1 MRIAVISD
9 IHGNFEALKTAFL
22 DIQERNAD
30 TIICL
35 GDLTG
40 YGPYPNEVID
50 FIREKRIINILG
62 NYDAAVIEEKFNY
75 IRDTEVNKFC
85 MPWAA
90 SELSG
95 ENKEYLK
102 SLPKQITVE
111 FEGKKIVFVHGSNR
125 NINEYLKENS
135 REAEEAIEEFVG
147 DVLVCAH
154 THMPYEKHYGNKILL
169 NDGSI
174 GKPKIGRPN
183 GTYIVLDIQNEIL
196 NVEFIEF
203 QYNYEKT
210 AVAMEKKGI
219 HLSCINNIRTG
230 VE

>member
-9 IHGNFEALKTAFL
+9 IHGNFEAVKTAFL

-35 GDLTG
+35 GDVMG
-40 YGPYPNEVID
+40 YGPYPNETID

-75 IRDTEVNKFC
+75 IRDTEVNRFC

-90 SELSG
+90 GELSE
-95 ENKEYLK
+95 ENREYLK

-135 REAEEAIEEFVG
+135 KEAEEAIEEFAG

-154 THMPYEKHYGNKILL
+154 THIPYEKHYGNKILL

-183 GTYIVLDIQNEIL
+183 GTYIILDIQKEIS

-203 QYNYEKT
+203 QYDYEKT
-210 AVAMEKKGI
+210 AVAMETKGI

-230 VE
+230 IE

>member
-9 IHGNFEALKTAFL
+9 IHGNFEALKTVFG
-22 DIQERNAD
+22 DIQEKNSD

-75 IRDTEVNKFC
+75 IRDTEVNRFC

-90 SELSG
+90 HELTE
-95 ENKEYLK
+95 ENREYLK

-111 FEGKKIVFVHGSNR
+111 FEGKKIIFVHGSNR
-125 NINEYLKENS
+125 NINEYLKEDS
-135 REAEEAIEEFVG
+135 KEAEEAIEEFVG

-154 THMPYEKHYGNKILL
+154 THIPYEKHYGNKLLL

-183 GTYIVLDIQNEIL
+183 GTYIILDIQKKIL

-203 QYNYEKT
+203 QYDYEKT
-210 AVAMEKKGI
+210 ALAMKKKGI

-230 VE
+230 IE